1 MAFGY
6 LQKKRPYRDEGIR
19 LARAAAVRE
28 GKERVAREREEKK
41 RERERE
47 EEGKLKEV
55 ESGAPEI
62 PLNEVMEDAGIDP
75 DYP

>member
-6 LQKKRPYRDEGIR
+6 LQRKRPYRDEGIR

-28 GKERVAREREEKK
+28 GKERVAREREAKK
-41 RERERE
+41 RERE

-55 ESGAPEI
+55 ENGAPEI

-75 DYP
+75 NCP

>member
-6 LQKKRPYRDEGIR
+6 LQRKRPYRDEGIR
-19 LARAAAVRE
+19 LVRAAAVRE
-28 GKERVAREREEKK
+28 GKERVAREREAKK
-41 RERERE
+41 RERE

-55 ESGAPEI
+55 ENGAPEI

>member
-6 LQKKRPYRDEGIR
+6 LQRKRPYRDEGIR
-19 LARAAAVRE
+19 LARAATVRE
-28 GKERVAREREEKK
+28 GKERVERAREERK
-41 RERERE
+41 RERE